1 MTVAERFKSERIKA
15 GYTQEQIARKLNT
28 SRSNVAN
35 WENGQNMPRLDLL
48 IKCSDIYGC
57 DVMYLTGHQD
67 ERIAKKDN
75 IPLPEPD
82 LEDYFN
88 LHDVSETEKQII
100 KIMDYMSEEKLN
112 VLLSVAKNMIDTK
125 KK

>member
-1 MTVAERFKSERIKA
+1 MTIAERFKSERIKA

-35 WENGQNMPRLDLL
+35 WENGQNMPRLDLI

-57 DVMYLTGHQD
+57 DVMYLTGHQE
-67 ERIAKKDN
+67 ERVAKKDN

-82 LEDYFN
+82 LEDYFD
-88 LHDVSETEKQII
+88 LQEVSETEREII
-100 KIMDYMSEEKLN
+100 KIIPL
-112 VLLSVAKNMIDTK
+112 KNY
-125 KK
+125 